1 MPPKQPLNI
10 QTPPALFQNIPG
22 TFDVLPAGTEGAS
35 MPASPAWQH
44 IEDVVRKVM
53 RRYGFEEIRTPA
65 LEPTALVAR
74 GIGQATDI
82 VQKEMFTFEQGDAGY
97 VLRPEVTAPV
107 MRAYL
112 QHHLGQ
118 RGGVQKLFYVGPCF
132 RAEKPQK
139 GRFRQFHQ
147 FGSETIGAADA
158 RADAETVALMAD
170 VYREFGLRQTRLRLN
185 SLGSPPDRKRYR
197 QALTDYFAPYE
208 NELSETSRRRLRQ
221 NPLRLLDTK
230 IEHEQRLL
238 EDAPR
243 LLDFVDDGSRAH
255 YDEVKGWLDH
265 LEIPFEEDPLL
276 VRGLD
281 YYTRTAFELESGAL
295 GAQSALAGGGRYDL
309 LAEALGADEPVP
321 AVGFAAGIER
331 LFLALEAA
339 GYDFPPDPA
348 ADVFLAAIG
357 EEAER
362 FVFEKA
368 RALRRAGLSAE
379 TDLMGRSLKAQ
390 MREANR
396 SGAPHAV
403 IIGGNELEAGR
414 ASVKHMATGEQTEVA
429 FDGLTAFLL
438 EQRAG
443 GQPAEAEAAQDT

>member
-1 MPPKQPLNI
+1 M
-10 QTPPALFQNIPG
+10 FQNIPG

-35 MPASPAWQH
+35 MPASPAWRH
-44 IEDVVRKVM
+44 VEAVVRKVM

-82 VQKEMFTFEQGDAGY
+82 VQKEMFAFERSGTGY

-170 VYREFGLRQTRLRLN
+170 VYRAFGLTEMRLRLN
-185 SLGSPPDRKRYR
+185 SLGSPADRDRYR
-197 QALTDYFAPYE
+197 KALTDYFAPYE
-208 NELSETSRRRLRQ
+208 EELSETSQRRLRQ
-221 NPLRLLDTK
+221 NPLRLLD
-230 IEHEQRLL
+230 
-238 EDAPR
+238 
-243 LLDFVDDGSRAH
+243 FVDDESRAH
-255 YDEVKGWLDH
+255 YDAVTGWLDD

-339 GYDFPPDPA
+339 GYDFPPAPT

-368 RALRRAGLSAE
+368 RALRRAGLGVE
-379 TDLMGRSLKAQ
+379 LDLAGRSLKAQ

-396 SGAPHAV
+396 SGAPYAV
-403 IIGGNELEAGR
+403 VIGERELTAGR
-414 ASVKHMATGEQTEVA
+414 ADAKYMPTGEETEVA
-429 FDGLTAFLL
+429 LAGLEAFLF
-438 EQRAG
+438 EQRD
-443 GQPAEAEAAQDT
+443 GQADEAEAVGSEL

>member
-1 MPPKQPLNI
+1 V
-10 QTPPALFQNIPG
+10 FQNIPG

-35 MPASPAWQH
+35 MPASPAWRH
-44 IEDVVRKVM
+44 VEAVVRKVM

-82 VQKEMFTFEQGDAGY
+82 VQKEMFAFERSGTGY

-139 GRFRQFHQ
+139 GRFRQFYQ

-170 VYREFGLRQTRLRLN
+170 VYRAFSLTETRLRLN
-185 SLGSPPDRKRYR
+185 SLGSPADRDHYR
-197 QALTDYFAPYE
+197 KALTDYFAPYE
-208 NELSETSRRRLRQ
+208 EELSETSQRRLRQ

-243 LLDFVDDGSRAH
+243 LLDFVDDESQAH
-255 YDEVKGWLDH
+255 YDAVKGWLDD

-339 GYDFPPDPA
+339 GYDFPPDPT

-368 RALRRAGLSAE
+368 RALRRAGLGVE
-379 TDLMGRSLKAQ
+379 LDLAGRSLKAQ

-396 SGAPHAV
+396 SGAPYAV
-403 IIGGNELEAGR
+403 VIGKRELTAGR
-414 ASVKHMATGEQTEVA
+414 ADAKYMPTGEETEVA
-429 FDGLTAFLL
+429 LAGLEAFLF
-438 EQRAG
+438 EQRD
-443 GQPAEAEAAQDT
+443 GQAYEAEAVGSEL